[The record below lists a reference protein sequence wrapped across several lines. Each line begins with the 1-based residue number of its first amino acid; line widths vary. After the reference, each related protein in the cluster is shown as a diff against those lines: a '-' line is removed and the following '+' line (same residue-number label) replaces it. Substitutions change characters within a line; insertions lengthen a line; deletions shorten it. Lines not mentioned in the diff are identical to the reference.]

1 MSEYKRPLPQVNEYS
16 QEFWQG
22 CKQNVFKIQ
31 RCKRCGGFQWYPR
44 PSCIRCGALDLEW
57 VNSKGTGTVYS
68 FTVIRRVVGNS
79 PDFQKDIPFVVAEV
93 DLDEGV
99 RIYARIEG
107 IAPEQVRPGMKVKA
121 AFSEATPEITLYKF
135 VPL

>member
-1 MSEYKRPLPQVNEYS
+1 MTEYKRPLPQINEYN
-16 QEFWQG
+16 EGFWRG
-22 CKQNVFKIQ
+22 CRENLLKLQ
-31 RCKRCGGFQWYPR
+31 RCKKCGGLQWYPR
-44 PSCIRCGALDLEW
+44 PSCIRCGSMDLEW
-57 VNSKGTGTVYS
+57 VSSKGEGTVYS
-68 FTVIRRVVGNS
+68 FTVIRRVVANS

-107 IAPEQVRPGMKVKA
+107 IPPDEVRPGMRVRVDFA
-121 AFSEATPEITLYKF
+121 PATSEIKLYKF